1 MAGHVYLV
9 GMPGS
14 GKSSVGQ
21 LLAAS
26 LGTPF
31 VDLDAEVEASAGTS
45 VPAIF
50 EAEGEAGFREREADA
65 LRRAAAGSPAVVA
78 CGGGAVLRPENVER
92 MRSTGTVVHLDA
104 PAEVLAGRVETAAG
118 DRPLLTDG
126 AALARLHADRAAA
139 YRAAAHVRVDAS
151 GPPERVAEDVRRALP

>member
-14 GKSSVGQ
+14 GKSSVGR

-26 LGTPF
+26 LGTSF
-31 VDLDAEVEASAGTS
+31 VDLDAEVEAFAGAS
-45 VPAIF
+45 IRAIF
-50 EAEGEAGFREREADA
+50 EAEGEAGFRDREADA
-65 LRRAAAGSPAVVA
+65 LRRAAAGPVAVVA

-104 PAEVLAGRVETAAG
+104 PAEVLAGRVETA

-126 AALARLHADRAAA
+126 AALARLHADRAPA
-139 YRAAAHVRVDAS
+139 YSAAAHVRVDAS
-151 GPPERVAEDVRRALP
+151 GAPERVAEAVQRALP

>member
-1 MAGHVYLV
+1 MAG
-9 GMPGS
+9 PGDPGGRAGG
-14 GKSSVGQ
+14 GKSRVGR
-21 LLAAS
+21 LLAGS
-26 LGTPF
+26 LGTSF
-31 VDLDAEVEASAGTS
+31 VDLDAEVEASAGAS
-45 VPAIF
+45 VRAIF
-50 EAEGEAGFREREADA
+50 ESEGEAGFRDREADA
-65 LRRAAAGSPAVVA
+65 LRRAAGGSPVVVA

-104 PAEVLAGRVETAAG
+104 PAEVLAGRVGGTG

-151 GPPERVAEDVRRALP
+151 GPP

>member
-14 GKSSVGQ
+14 GKSSVGR
-21 LLAAS
+21 LLAGS
-26 LGTPF
+26 LGASF
-31 VDLDAEVEASAGTS
+31 VDLDAEVEASAGAS
-45 VPAIF
+45 VRAIF
-50 EAEGEAGFREREADA
+50 EAEGEAGFRDREAEA
-65 LRRAAAGSPAVVA
+65 LLRVAAGPVAVVA
-78 CGGGAVLRPENVER
+78 CGGGAVLRPQNVER

-104 PAEVLAGRVETAAG
+104 PAEVLAGRVETAG

-126 AALARLHADRAAA
+126 AALGRLHADRAPA

-151 GPPERVAEDVRRALP
+151 GTPERVAEAVRRALP